1 MGTGEIERR
10 WIEHKAACFKG
21 RVLWRQRDIERT
33 CVAYEEAM
41 IQGELDLELKKVSRR
56 VWIWLRSWY
65 VRA

>member
-33 CVAYEEAM
+33 CVAYEEAEEH
-41 IQGELDLELKKVSRR
+41 G
-56 VWIWLRSWY
+56 
-65 VRA
+65 A